1 MDDEYIKILQ
11 KDRIMK
17 KIIQNVG
24 PCTIRK
30 IPNPFEALIDGI
42 ITQQISDSAGQAIA
56 LRFRQFFNG
65 KFPTPQMIL
74 EYNEIEL
81 KSVGLSRMKS
91 QYILDISHKVINGE
105 LNFKKFTKLEDEE
118 IISEL
123 IKIRGIGRWTAEM
136 YLIFGLGRKDIFPL
150 GDLGLINGIKKIY
163 SLNNPDISDIKNISN
178 KWKPYRTFGTWY
190 IWKGVKNFQ
199 YV

>member
-1 MDDEYIKILQ
+1 MVEDYIKILQ
-11 KDRIMK
+11 KNRIMK

-74 EYNEIEL
+74 EHNEIEL

-91 QYILDISHKVINGE
+91 QYILDISQKVINGE

>member
-1 MDDEYIKILQ
+1 MVEDYIKILQ

-56 LRFRQFFNG
+56 LRFRQFFND

-91 QYILDISHKVINGE
+91 QYILDISQKVISGE

>member
-1 MDDEYIKILQ
+1 MVEDYIKILQ

-91 QYILDISHKVINGE
+91 QYILDISQKVISGE

>member
-30 IPNPFEALIDGI
+30 IPNPFEALIDAI
-42 ITQQISDSAGQAIA
+42 ITQQISDSAGQAVA
-56 LRFRQFFNG
+56 LRFRHLFND
-65 KFPTPQMIL
+65 KFPTPEIIL
-74 EYNEIEL
+74 EYTEDQL
-81 KSVGLSRMKS
+81 KNVGLSRMKS
-91 QYILDISHKVINGE
+91 QYILDISYKVINGE
-105 LNFKKFTKLEDEE
+105 LNFKKFAKLEDEE

-163 SLNNPDISDIKNISN
+163 SLKNPEMSVITRISD

>member
-91 QYILDISHKVINGE
+91 QYILDISQKVINGE

>member
-1 MDDEYIKILQ
+1 MVEDYIKILQ

-65 KFPTPQMIL
+65 KFPTPEMIL
-74 EYNEIEL
+74 EFNEDEL

-91 QYILDISHKVINGE
+91 QYILDISQKVINGE
-105 LNFKKFTKLEDEE
+105 LNFKKFAKLEDEE

>member
-74 EYNEIEL
+74 EHNEIEL

-91 QYILDISHKVINGE
+91 QYILDISQKVISGE

>member
-1 MDDEYIKILQ
+1 MVEDYIKILQ

-91 QYILDISHKVINGE
+91 QYILDISQKVINGE
-105 LNFKKFTKLEDEE
+105 LNFKKFSKLEDEE
-118 IISEL
+118 IISQL

>member
-1 MDDEYIKILQ
+1 MVEDYIKILQ

-91 QYILDISHKVINGE
+91 QYILDISQKVINGE

>member
-1 MDDEYIKILQ
+1 MVEDYIKILQ

-74 EYNEIEL
+74 EHNEIEL

-91 QYILDISHKVINGE
+91 QYILDISQKVISGE

>member
-1 MDDEYIKILQ
+1 MVEDYIKILQ

-65 KFPTPQMIL
+65 KFPTPEMIL
-74 EYNEIEL
+74 EFNEDEL

>member
-1 MDDEYIKILQ
+1 MVEDYIKILQ

-74 EYNEIEL
+74 EHNEIEL

-91 QYILDISHKVINGE
+91 QYILDISQKVINGE

>member
-1 MDDEYIKILQ
+1 MVEDYIKILQ

-56 LRFRQFFNG
+56 LRFRQLFNG

-91 QYILDISHKVINGE
+91 QYILDISQKVINGE